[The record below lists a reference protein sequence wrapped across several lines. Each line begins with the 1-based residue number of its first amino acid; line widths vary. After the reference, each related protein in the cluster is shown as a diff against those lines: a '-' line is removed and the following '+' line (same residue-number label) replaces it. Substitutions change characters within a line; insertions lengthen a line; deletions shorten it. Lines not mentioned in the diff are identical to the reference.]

1 MSKEE
6 HLLIFKNN
14 TFEMLCLQAE
24 ASYPKECCGILL
36 GQQENEQRIVHRI
49 ASVENTAVEELS
61 VAHFRIDP
69 LAIYRVETTAE
80 QDGLEIVG
88 FYHSHPDCSAVPS
101 KEDIQHMIVGFSYP
115 ILSLQNGACVTVRSF
130 EKILQ
135 TDTQIQEEILIK
147 EH

>member
-1 MSKEE
+1 M
-6 HLLIFKNN
+6 LIFKDN
-14 TFEMLCLQAE
+14 TFETLCLQAE

-49 ASVENTAVEELS
+49 ASVENAVVEELS

-69 LAIYRVETTAE
+69 LAIYRVEATAE

-101 KEDIQHMIVGFSYP
+101 EEDIQHMIVGFSYP
-115 ILSLQNGACVTVRSF
+115 ILSLQNGVCVSVKSF

-135 TDTQIQEEILIK
+135 TDTQVQEEILIK